1 MESKRNRT
9 WAKFLAKDLKTTKVF
24 HEVYPGILGKLSQ
37 DIFVKESRLTWV
49 QEQKVRFDY
58 TISSLDAETPVTVG
72 DFIDAYNEDIE
83 YCVLASNYGFAAEI
97 DQAESALEK
106 HERQQQSGTSAPG
119 IKELKHL
126 DGAHDNFI
134 NRLMALIH

>member
-1 MESKRNRT
+1 MESKRKRT
-9 WAKFLAKDLKTTKVF
+9 WVKFLAKDLKTTKAF

-37 DIFVKESRLTWV
+37 DIFVKESRLTWI

-58 TISSLDAETPVTVG
+58 TLSSLDAETPETVG

-97 DQAESALEK
+97 DQAESPLEK
-106 HERQQQSGTSAPG
+106 HEGQQQSSTNTPG
-119 IKELKHL
+119 IKELKYL
-126 DGAHDNFI
+126 EEQHDNFI